1 MIPLQTSC
9 NRAQS
14 VGCKLGWG
22 SSAPWGDVYIKKH
35 NHETFLGHLRGGCN
49 RKGLKQGGFTVNAN
63 SNMLMLTTCFRF
75 RNSVQHRQVS
85 KMVYSFSA
93 PGLRKS
99 FRNM

>member
-9 NRAQS
+9 NRVQS

-49 RKGLKQGGFTVNAN
+49 RKGLK
-63 SNMLMLTTCFRF
+63 
-75 RNSVQHRQVS
+75 
-85 KMVYSFSA
+85 
-93 PGLRKS
+93 
-99 FRNM
+99 